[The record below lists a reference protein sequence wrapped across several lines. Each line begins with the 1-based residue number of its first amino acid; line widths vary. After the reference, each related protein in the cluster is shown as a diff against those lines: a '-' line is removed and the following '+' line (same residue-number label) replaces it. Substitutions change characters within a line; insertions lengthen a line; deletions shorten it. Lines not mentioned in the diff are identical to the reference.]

1 MCNINKAEVAY
12 RKKAMW
18 FGVGLSVV
26 LLAVMVGLAV
36 PIAVRVL
43 LFVPIYIAAIGYLQ
57 VRNKFCVAYGASG
70 KQNATDG
77 SDTALEVAEAEAK
90 AADKKKSQKMNLQA
104 LGITIVV
111 LVLILFIPN
120 L

>member
-18 FGVGLSVV
+18 FGIAVSAIVF
-26 LLAVMVGLAV
+26 AVMVGFALPV
-36 PIAVRVL
+36 VVRIL

-57 VRNKFCVAYGASG
+57 VKNKFCVAYGASG
-70 KQNATDG
+70 KQNANEG
-77 SDTALEVAEAEAK
+77 SDAALEVAEAEAK
-90 AADKKKSQKMNLQA
+90 TADKKKSQKMNLQA
-104 LGITIVV
+104 FGITFVV
-111 LVLILFIPN
+111 LIIVMFIPN